1 MPRRARIPGTLDAG
15 IDARRVMRLGTEY
28 RATAGLPLVLVDAD
42 GREVWRLG
50 NCSVCARLS
59 RSSRRETLCREYRRR
74 AVEESFRWGEPYISV
89 CPFGLVT
96 FAVPLSRKGKLSA
109 GLLSGF
115 SIFPQMEPDMRE
127 EVLDRARRNRVRLD
141 LGPRSRL
148 PFRVVP
154 SESLRRSS
162 RLLFD
167 LAAAYG
173 MSDTDTIAE
182 SREKS
187 IQQFTIANYLEDARA
202 GKQDLLTSL
211 ASMQNEIIDKVVL
224 GDLSGSREIINRFL
238 GVIFLESG
246 MNFDLLKVRL
256 LELIVIISRAAISK
270 GISADGLLG
279 PRYSYLT
286 DINAATGF
294 DDLFWKV
301 TKALENFTRAVS
313 EERGRTALAH
323 MTRMKDFL
331 SQEFRG
337 QGVGTGRRRRG
348 RAQRQQGTAPVQ
360 GAERRV
366 FLVLRRAP
374 AHRLCHLPDE
384 EHGPQHGGHRLGV
397 RVLRPEPLHEDLP
410 RPGGLSAPALPTEG
424 RRGSSGRGLLANRR
438 LDPLEQGSDVTAEVG
453 DLRAR
458 NSEPDG
464 PLVAAAVRDG
474 KPREKPRRSYFFQPP
489 ARRRRNCT
497 RSLREGLS

>member
-1 MPRRARIPGTLDAG
+1 MPRHARATGTLDAG

-28 RATAGLPLVLVDAD
+28 RATEGLPLVLVDAD

-50 NCSVCARLS
+50 ICSVCTRLS
-59 RSSRRETLCREYRRR
+59 GSPRREALCREHRKK

-96 FAVPLSRKGKLSA
+96 FAVPLSRNRKLSG

-115 SIFPQMEPDMRE
+115 CIFPQMAQDMRE
-127 EVLDRARRNRVRLD
+127 EVLSRARRHRVRMD

-148 PFRVVP
+148 SFRVVP

-167 LAAAYG
+167 LSAAYG
-173 MSDTDTIAE
+173 VSDVDTITE

-187 IQQFTIANYLEDARA
+187 IQQFTIANYLDDVRA
-202 GKQDLLTSL
+202 GKKDLLVSL
-211 ASMQNEIIDKVVL
+211 AVMQNEIIDKVVL

-256 LELIVIISRAAISK
+256 LELIVIISRAAIGK
-270 GISADGLLG
+270 GISAEGLLG

-323 MTRMKDFL
+323 MTRMRDFL
-331 SQEFRG
+331 SRNF
-337 QGVGTGRRRRG
+337 
-348 RAQRQQGTAPVQ
+348 AA
-360 GAERRV
+360 RV
-366 FLVLRRAP
+366 
-374 AHRLCHLPDE
+374 
-384 EHGPQHGGHRLGV
+384 
-397 RVLRPEPLHEDLP
+397 
-410 RPGGLSAPALPTEG
+410 SARE
-424 RRGSSGRGLLANRR
+424 
-438 LDPLEQGSDVTAEVG
+438 
-453 DLRAR
+453 
-458 NSEPDG
+458 
-464 PLVAAAVRDG
+464 VAAA
-474 KPREKPRRSYFFQPP
+474 
-489 ARRRRNCT
+489 A
-497 RSLREGLS
+497 GLSVSRALHLFKKESGVTLSTYVARQRIDYAIYLMKNTDRSMADIASECGFFDQSHFTKTFRALEGSPPLRYRNHVSRAIETERS

>member
-1 MPRRARIPGTLDAG
+1 MPLDDG

-28 RATAGLPLVLVDAD
+28 RATEGLPLVLVDAD

-59 RSSRRETLCREYRRR
+59 GSPRREALCREHRRR
-74 AVEESFRWGEPYISV
+74 AVEESFRWGAPSISV

-96 FAVPLSRKGKLSA
+96 FAVPLSRNQRLSA
-109 GLLSGF
+109 GLISGF
-115 SIFPQMEPDMRE
+115 CIFPQMEPDMRE
-127 EVLDRARRNRVRLD
+127 EVLARARRHRIKLD

-173 MSDTDTIAE
+173 MSDVDTIAE

-187 IQQFTIANYLEDARA
+187 IQQFTIANFLEDVRS

-256 LELIVIISRAAISK
+256 LELIVIISRAAIGK
-270 GISADGLLG
+270 GISAEGLLG

-313 EERGRTALAH
+313 AERGRTALAH

-331 SQEFRG
+331 SRNF
-337 QGVGTGRRRRG
+337 
-348 RAQRQQGTAPVQ
+348 AA
-360 GAERRV
+360 RV
-366 FLVLRRAP
+366 
-374 AHRLCHLPDE
+374 
-384 EHGPQHGGHRLGV
+384 
-397 RVLRPEPLHEDLP
+397 
-410 RPGGLSAPALPTEG
+410 SA
-424 RRGSSGRGLLANRR
+424 R
-438 LDPLEQGSDVTAEVG
+438 D
-453 DLRAR
+453 
-458 NSEPDG
+458 
-464 PLVAAAVRDG
+464 VAAA
-474 KPREKPRRSYFFQPP
+474 
-489 ARRRRNCT
+489 A
-497 RSLREGLS
+497 GLSVSRALHLFKKETGVTLSTWVARLRIDYAIYLMKNTDRSMADIAAECGFFDQSHFTKTFRALEGSPPLRYRRKANGEAPAGTRGPGAIP